1 MKNFII
7 IQSLLMS
14 LYFPTADA
22 GCLDG
27 FKAAINRY
35 IEKNKRAK
43 IQTILA
49 KQYISRIIPFKKK
62 VKAVTSKSTFP
73 LTFKS
78 SQRFIDFVKIENVNG
93 KIGVHQEMSK
103 ILWRSI
109 NEGSD
114 IINWAKGLQRELYSD
129 AFRNAPYRERILLK
143 HDGIIS
149 KTTLLRVLK
158 RKYLESNIF
167 DGVTVITRTITEEN
181 FGFILQS
188 NKIIIDRAFKDQSH
202 GEFIHA
208 LQVDM
213 MFTILK
219 ANGFSKAQITEFYRW
234 LGGNYNNPVQGSNK
248 EINPLGDVW
257 TTLFDSLESNLGK
270 PELLNPMLLKAL
282 GLR

>member
-1 MKNFII
+1 MRKFIV
-7 IQSLLMS
+7 IQTLLMS
-14 LYFPTADA
+14 LHFSSADA

-35 IEKNKRAK
+35 IEKNKQAK

-78 SQRFIDFVKIENVNG
+78 SQRFIDFVKSENVNG
-93 KIGVHQEMSK
+93 KFGTYQEMSK
-103 ILWRSI
+103 TLWRSI
-109 NEGSD
+109 NEGSG
-114 IINWAKGLQRELYSD
+114 IINWVKALQKELYSD
-129 AFRNAPYRERILLK
+129 AFRNAPFKERILLK
-143 HDGIIS
+143 HDGMIS
-149 KTTLLRVLK
+149 KTTLLRVLE

-167 DGVTVITRTITEEN
+167 DGVTIITRTITEEN

-188 NKIIIDRAFKDQSH
+188 NKIIIDRAFKDKRH

-219 ANGFSKAQITEFYRW
+219 ANGFSKAQITEFYQW
-234 LGGNYNNPVQGSNK
+234 LGSNYNTPIQGTNK

-257 TTLFDSLESNLGK
+257 TTLFDSFESNLGK
-270 PELLNPMLLKAL
+270 PELFNPMLLKAL